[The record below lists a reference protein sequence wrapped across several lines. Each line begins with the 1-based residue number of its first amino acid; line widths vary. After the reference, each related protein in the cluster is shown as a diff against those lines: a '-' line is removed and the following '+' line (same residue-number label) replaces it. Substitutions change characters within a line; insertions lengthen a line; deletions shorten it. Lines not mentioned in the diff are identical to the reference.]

1 MTQVAGTTDTF
12 DVQSLKESL
21 DPMIWDLFPM
31 DTYFQNNIDKV
42 DVGQPQH
49 QWVFDSLAA
58 AANNKQIQGDD
69 ATYATA
75 VTATRVSNYTQI
87 ARKAIILSDTL
98 TASETIGQNPMG
110 REVLK
115 QMKQYKRDVEFDLL
129 GRQGSSAGA
138 TNTAAASGGVL
149 AWIFGQSTAAGAS
162 DSRLNGNTIQP
173 ATTTT
178 GTTPGYA
185 SSVVAG
191 QTDGTTAASSITY
204 TDVESAAE
212 LAWLDGGEPDTIICS
227 NGQKKAVDAFT
238 SRATRTADI
247 SATDKLSIQGT
258 VNILVTSFGTFK
270 VVMSRYIPRNC
281 LVVLQ
286 MDKWAMGQ
294 LRAPKVQ
301 EMAKT
306 GDATKKMIV
315 GEYTLIARN
324 PNASAKVV
332 DFKET

>member
-1 MTQVAGTTDTF
+1 MTQVAGTTDSF
-12 DVQSLKESL
+12 DSAALRESL
-21 DPMIWDLFPM
+21 DSVIWNLFPM

-58 AANNKQIQGDD
+58 AANNKQIQGDQY
-69 ATYATA
+69 TYSTA
-75 VTATRVSNYTQI
+75 NTATRVSNYTQI
-87 ARKAIILSDTL
+87 ARKAITVSNTL
-98 TASETIGQNPMG
+98 IASTSVGGNPLG
-110 REVLK
+110 REV
-115 QMKQYKRDVEFDLL
+115 MKKMKEYKRDVENDLL

-149 AWIFGQSTAAGAS
+149 AWIWGQGAT
-162 DSRLNGNTIQP
+162 LAGNTIQP

-178 GTTPGYA
+178 GTTPSYA
-185 SSVVAG
+185 SAAVAG

-212 LAWLDGGEPDTIICS
+212 LAWLDGGEPDTILCS
-227 NGQKKAVDAFT
+227 NGQKKVVDAFT

-247 SATDKLSIQGT
+247 GNTDKLTIQAT

-281 LVVLQ
+281 LVLLQ
-286 MDKWAMGQ
+286 MDMWAMGQ
-294 LRAPKVQ
+294 LRAPKVT
-301 EMAKT
+301 EPAAT
-306 GDATKKMIV
+306 ADATNKVII

-324 PNASAKVV
+324 PNSSAKVV
-332 DFKET
+332 DFKES

>member
-1 MTQVAGTTDTF
+1 MTQTSGTTDTF
-12 DVQSLKESL
+12 DSAALKESL

-42 DVGQPQH
+42 EVTNTQH

-58 AANNKQIQGDD
+58 AANNKQIQGDTI
-69 ATYATA
+69 TYATLA
-75 VTATRVSNYTQI
+75 TAFRVSNYTQI
-87 ARKAIILSDTL
+87 ARKAVVLSDTL
-98 TASETIGQNPMG
+98 IDGVNTIGGNSMG
-110 REVLK
+110 RAI
-115 QMKQYKRDVEFDLL
+115 MKSMKEYKRDVEFDLL

-149 AWIFGQSTAAGAS
+149 AWIFGVSQAVTG
-162 DSRLNGNTIQP
+162 LNGNTVA
-173 ATTTT
+173 ATSSA
-178 GTTPGYA
+178 GTTPGYTSA
-185 SSVVAG
+185 AVAG

-204 TDVESAAE
+204 ADIESAAE

-227 NGQKKAVDAFT
+227 NGQKKVVDAFT

-247 SATDKLSIQGT
+247 GDTDKLTIQGSA
-258 VNILVTSFGTFK
+258 NLIVTSFGTFK
-270 VVMSRYIPRNC
+270 VVMSRYIPRNT
-281 LVVLQ
+281 LVILQ

-294 LRAPKVQ
+294 LRAPKVK
-301 EMAKT
+301 EMAKD
-306 GDATKKMIV
+306 GDATKKLIV

-324 PNASAKVV
+324 PNSSAKVV